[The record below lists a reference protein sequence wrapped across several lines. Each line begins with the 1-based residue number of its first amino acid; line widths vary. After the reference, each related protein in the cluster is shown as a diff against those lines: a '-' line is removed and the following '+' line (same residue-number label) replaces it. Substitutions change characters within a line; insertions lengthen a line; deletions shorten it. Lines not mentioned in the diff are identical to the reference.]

1 MRPQNPVIVIP
12 GITASELRDEYPVRP
27 ESVWSAILNHDFER
41 ICQHPE
47 DLRYEAKE
55 PARVRAD
62 AVFPLV
68 YGDLVAELR
77 HNLARKA
84 DEPVPVFPFAY
95 DWRQP
100 LRLVVQQLAGFVQE
114 VVDRTKLLR
123 HYATSDWFDEPKVDL
138 VGHSMGGLLITGY
151 LAEFGKKSQVGRVA
165 TLGTPFQGS
174 YEAPIKVLTGTSS
187 IGGGE
192 QNSREREAARI
203 TPALYHLLPNF
214 AGAVR
219 DADGKEVDLY
229 DIDAWQPGVLET
241 LAEFVRLL
249 AARPGSVADRKQQ
262 ARALLQSM
270 LDEAR
275 QYAERVRKFRLADAG
290 LDVSRWL
297 CVVGVGEKTRVAL
310 RQSRVGGKVRFELAG
325 SDRRDDWEKGA
336 YEDHGGKA
344 LETGD
349 STVPYRGAVP
359 PFLGKEHL
367 VCVRPSDFGY
377 WEMRDRLLATAA
389 GFHGALPAL
398 NLAQRLVVA
407 HLRDAV
413 AGDNHWARPSPELP
427 REMAWQPPIRG
438 LAKNLKW

>member
-203 TPALYHLLPNF
+203 TPALYHLLP
-214 AGAVR
+214 
-219 DADGKEVDLY
+219 
-229 DIDAWQPGVLET
+229 
-241 LAEFVRLL
+241 
-249 AARPGSVADRKQQ
+249 
-262 ARALLQSM
+262 
-270 LDEAR
+270 
-275 QYAERVRKFRLADAG
+275 
-290 LDVSRWL
+290 
-297 CVVGVGEKTRVAL
+297 
-310 RQSRVGGKVRFELAG
+310 GG
-325 SDRRDDWEKGA
+325 
-336 YEDHGGKA
+336 
-344 LETGD
+344 
-349 STVPYRGAVP
+349 
-359 PFLGKEHL
+359 
-367 VCVRPSDFGY
+367 
-377 WEMRDRLLATAA
+377 
-389 GFHGALPAL
+389 
-398 NLAQRLVVA
+398 
-407 HLRDAV
+407 
-413 AGDNHWARPSPELP
+413 
-427 REMAWQPPIRG
+427 
-438 LAKNLKW
+438 